1 MLRRI
6 WLRLKRSAEM
16 LILYG
21 LPVSTFSTKVRIA
34 LHAKGL
40 SFDERPP
47 PDGYRSDAWR
57 AIIPTGTI
65 PAIDHDGFLLAES
78 EAIIEYIDEAF
89 EGPALLPGTP
99 IDRARARMLAR
110 VHDLA
115 VEPAVRALFP
125 LIRDPARRDALP
137 TLTAAIEERLRQL
150 DRLRPGDSRF
160 MAGEAFS
167 TADCGFAVTLRLA
180 ERLLEALGRPPLAMP
195 ATITGWLARSADHPA
210 VAAGLAP
217 WQPAT
222 EAWLAQAL
230 VGAPS

>member
-1 MLRRI
+1 
-6 WLRLKRSAEM
+6 M

-34 LHAKGL
+34 LHAKGIA
-40 SFDERPP
+40 FDERPP
-47 PDGYRSDAWR
+47 PGGYRSDTWR

-78 EAIIEYIDEAF
+78 EAIIEYLDEAF
-89 EGPALLPGTP
+89 EGPALLPGNAAT
-99 IDRARARMLAR
+99 RARIRMLAR

-125 LIRDPARRDALP
+125 LIRDPARRESLP
-137 TLTAAIEERLRQL
+137 TLADAIEERLRQL
-150 DRLRPGDSRF
+150 EQLRSGEPHW
-160 MAGEAFS
+160 MAGAAFS

-180 ERLLEALGRPPLAMP
+180 ARLLDALGQPLNMP
-195 ATITGWLARSADHPA
+195 ASITSWLSRSADHPA

-217 WQPAT
+217 WRPAT

-230 VGAPS
+230 AGESK

>member
-1 MLRRI
+1 
-6 WLRLKRSAEM
+6 M

-34 LHAKGL
+34 LHAKGIA
-40 SFDERPP
+40 FDERPP
-47 PDGYRSDAWR
+47 PGGYRSDAWR

-65 PAIDHDGFLLAES
+65 PAIDHDDFLLAES
-78 EAIIEYIDEAF
+78 EAIIEYLDEAF
-89 EGPALLPGTP
+89 EGPALLPGNAAT
-99 IDRARARMLAR
+99 RARIRMLAR

-125 LIRDPARRDALP
+125 LIRDPARRESLP
-137 TLTAAIEERLRQL
+137 TLAAGIEERLRQL
-150 DRLRPGDSRF
+150 EQLRSGDPHW
-160 MAGEAFS
+160 MAGVTFS

-180 ERLLEALGRPPLAMP
+180 TRLLDALGQPLNMP
-195 ATITGWLARSADHPA
+195 ASITSWLSRSADHPA

-217 WQPAT
+217 WHPAT

-230 VGAPS
+230 AGASK

>member
-1 MLRRI
+1 
-6 WLRLKRSAEM
+6 M

-40 SFDERPP
+40 AFSERPP

-89 EGPALLPGTP
+89 EGPALLPGKP
-99 IDRARARMLAR
+99 IARAQARMLAR

-137 TLTAAIEERLRQL
+137 TLAATIEERLRQL
-150 DRLRPGDSRF
+150 DRLRSGDTRF
-160 MAGEAFS
+160 MAGDAFS

-180 ERLLEALGRPPLAMP
+180 ERLLKALGHPPPAMP
-195 ATITGWLARSADHPA
+195 APIAGWLERSADHPA
-210 VAAGLAP
+210 VAAGLTP

-230 VGAPS
+230 VGVQT

>member
-1 MLRRI
+1 
-6 WLRLKRSAEM
+6 M

-34 LHAKGL
+34 LHAKGIA
-40 SFDERPP
+40 FDERPP
-47 PDGYRSDAWR
+47 PNGYRSDAWR

-65 PAIDHDGFLLAES
+65 PAIDPDGFLLAES
-78 EAIIEYIDEAF
+78 EAIIEYLDEAF
-89 EGPALLPGTP
+89 EGPALLPGNAAA
-99 IDRARARMLAR
+99 RARARMLAR

-125 LIRDPARRDALP
+125 LIRDPARREALP
-137 TLTAAIEERLRQL
+137 TLAAAIAERLRQL
-150 DRLRPGDSRF
+150 EQLRSGDAHW

-180 ERLLEALGRPPLAMP
+180 VRLLKALGQPLAMP
-195 ATITGWLARSADHPA
+195 DSIAGWLARSADHPA
-210 VAAGLAP
+210 VASGLAP
-217 WQPAT
+217 WHPAT

-230 VGAPS
+230 VGAPQ